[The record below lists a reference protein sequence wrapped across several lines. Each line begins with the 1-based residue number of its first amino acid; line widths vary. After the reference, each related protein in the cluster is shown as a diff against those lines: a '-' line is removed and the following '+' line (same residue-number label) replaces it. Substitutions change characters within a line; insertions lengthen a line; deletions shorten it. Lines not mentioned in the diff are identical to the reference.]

1 MDLSDLPFEL
11 DTIVNAREPLL
22 RVGMDADKRPNR
34 AQAAARVLAPP
45 ERVWQVVSDVE
56 RYAGRVP
63 MMDKVTLRDEMAT
76 VGLKF
81 RIAVFSAKF
90 SFKARARSE
99 AGRMLELSHVEGEP
113 RDLVLRFDV
122 LPVEDPAQSVLV
134 AGIGFDISSLGWLVK
149 FFLKHHPEIQYGV
162 FPGSAL
168 TLVDTLRREAELAFV
183 PGSA

>member
-1 MDLSDLPFEL
+1 
-11 DTIVNAREPLL
+11 
-22 RVGMDADKRPNR
+22 
-34 AQAAARVLAPP
+34 
-45 ERVWQVVSDVE
+45 
-56 RYAGRVP
+56 
-63 MMDKVTLRDEMAT
+63 
-76 VGLKF
+76 
-81 RIAVFSAKF
+81 
-90 SFKARARSE
+90 
-99 AGRMLELSHVEGEP
+99 MLELSHVEGEP